1 MINSLLKVPLPMGVW
16 YHVIPDTIF
25 RRWNIT
31 QYINLCMKYLA
42 QWKRQTSFIPYL
54 NHKPSFCS
62 EKKEGNRQTLC
73 QNKMG
78 CSREINHSLE
88 SNKSGEYCVLLWG
101 ERNIINNKDGCGPCG
116 IILITAASLNINT
129 VSFRGIIRSSV
140 VTELERQPLRGFHFL
155 QIGDINRVYLKNNKS
170 KQT

>member
-1 MINSLLKVPLPMGVW
+1 MEH
-16 YHVIPDTIF
+16 YTIYKYVYEVF
-25 RRWNIT
+25 GAMETSNIFHTVT
-31 QYINLCMKYLA
+31 QPQK
-42 QWKRQTSFIPYL
+42 
-54 NHKPSFCS
+54 KPSFCS
-62 EKKEGNRQTLC
+62 EKKEGNRQTLR